1 MKKTINTKTGK
12 IEEYKIEG
20 KPVEQYWTDLISKH
34 LVGRKI
40 TKVEY
45 IPTEEMKDNMWCK
58 RPISILLDDEHW
70 ITPIMDDEGNDG
82 GAMCT
87 TIKELGTIPVI

>member
-1 MKKTINTKTGK
+1 MK
-12 IEEYKIEG
+12 EYKIEG
-20 KPVEQYWTDLISKH
+20 KPVEQYWTDLISKN

-45 IPTEEMKDNMWCK
+45 IPTEEMKENMWYK

-82 GAMCT
+82 GRCVLQL
-87 TIKELGTIPVI
+87 KN

>member
-1 MKKTINTKTGK
+1 MK
-12 IEEYKIEG
+12 EYKIDG
-20 KPVEQYWTDLISKH
+20 KSVEQYWTELISKN

-45 IPTEEMKDNMWCK
+45 LPEDEMKDNMWYK
-58 RPISILLDDEHW
+58 RPISILLDNKHW

-82 GAMCT
+82 GAIST
-87 TIKELGTIPVI
+87 TFKDLGTIPVIS

>member
-1 MKKTINTKTGK
+1 MK
-12 IEEYKIEG
+12 EYKIEG
-20 KPVEQYWTDLISKH
+20 KPVEQYWTELIAKH

-45 IPTEEMKDNMWCK
+45 IPTEEMDENMWYK
-58 RPISILLDDEHW
+58 RPISILLDDKIW

-82 GAMCT
+82 GAMST
-87 TIKELGTIPVI
+87 TIKELRTIPVIS

>member
-1 MKKTINTKTGK
+1 MK
-12 IEEYKIEG
+12 EYKIEG
-20 KPVEQYWTDLISKH
+20 KPVEQYWTELIAKH
-34 LVGRKI
+34 LVGKTI

-45 IPTEEMKDNMWCK
+45 IGEVEMTDNMWYK

-70 ITPIMDDEGNDG
+70 ITPMMDDEGNDG

-87 TIKELGTIPVI
+87 TIKELRTIPVIS

>member
-1 MKKTINTKTGK
+1 MK
-12 IEEYKIEG
+12 EYKIEG
-20 KPVEQYWTDLISKH
+20 KPVEQYWTDLVAKH

-45 IPTEEMKDNMWCK
+45 IPTEEMDENMWYK
-58 RPISILLDDEHW
+58 RPISILLDDGHW

-87 TIKELGTIPVI
+87 TIKELRTIPVI

>member
-1 MKKTINTKTGK
+1 MK
-12 IEEYKIEG
+12 EYKIDG
-20 KPVEQYWTDLISKH
+20 KSIEQYWTDLITKH

-45 IPTEEMKDNMWCK
+45 LPTEEMEENMWYK
-58 RPISILLDDEHW
+58 RPISIQLDNGHW

-82 GAMCT
+82 GAIFT
-87 TIKELGTIPVI
+87 NIKELQTIPVI

>member
-1 MKKTINTKTGK
+1 MK
-12 IEEYKIEG
+12 EYKIEG
-20 KPVEQYWTDLISKH
+20 KPVEQYWTELIAKH
-34 LVGRKI
+34 LVGKKI

-45 IPTEEMKDNMWCK
+45 IPTEEMKENMWYK
-58 RPISILLDDEHW
+58 RPISIQLDNGHW

>member
-1 MKKTINTKTGK
+1 MK
-12 IEEYKIEG
+12 EYKIEG
-20 KPVEQYWTDLISKH
+20 KTVEKYWTDLIAKH

-40 TKVEY
+40 VKVEY
-45 IPTEEMKDNMWCK
+45 IPQDEMDENMWYK

-87 TIKELGTIPVI
+87 TIKELGTIPVIS

>member
-1 MKKTINTKTGK
+1 MK
-12 IEEYKIEG
+12 EYKIEG
-20 KPVEQYWTDLISKH
+20 KSVEQYWTELIAKH

-45 IPTEEMKDNMWCK
+45 IPQDEMDENMWYK

-82 GAMCT
+82 GAMST
-87 TIKELGTIPVI
+87 TFTKLETIPVI

>member
-1 MKKTINTKTGK
+1 M
-12 IEEYKIEG
+12 EYKIEG
-20 KPVEQYWTDLISKH
+20 KPVEQYWTELIAKH
-34 LVGRKI
+34 LVGKTI

-45 IPTEEMKDNMWCK
+45 IPQDEMDENMWYK

-70 ITPIMDDEGNDG
+70 ITPMMDDEGNDG

-87 TIKELGTIPVI
+87 TIKELGTIPVIS